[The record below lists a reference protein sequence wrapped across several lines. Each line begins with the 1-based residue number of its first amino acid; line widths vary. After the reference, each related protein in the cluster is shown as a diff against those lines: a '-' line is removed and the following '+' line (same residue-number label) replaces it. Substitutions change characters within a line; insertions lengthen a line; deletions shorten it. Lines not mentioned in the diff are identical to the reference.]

1 MADAI
6 TNLFPSIEYENSF
19 VFTEGPFFLFLFF
32 FCRSLRSQRVPGLG
46 LTLCLDGPCFVC
58 YIEPQSCWN
67 KIKKKGVLKTV
78 PATLQAHNCPKCP
91 ANMNR
96 QALVVTKDSVCWTS
110 RIKIKRASSN
120 LKCFYADSFNFAKLS
135 NGPRTCLLISHKP
148 QDVPTGI
155 QATHISTYKTLAGHS
170 IVIQTSP
177 NSQVEAVWLRFI

>member
-19 VFTEGPFFLFLFF
+19 VFTEGPFFLFFVFF
-32 FCRSLRSQRVPGLG
+32 AGHLGHREFLVWVWHCALMGLA
-46 LTLCLDGPCFVC
+46 LCVTLSHSHAG
-58 YIEPQSCWN
+58 I
-67 KIKKKGVLKTV
+67 KKKKGVLKTV
-78 PATLQAHNCPKCP
+78 PAKLQAHNCPKCP
-91 ANMNR
+91 ANMTR